1 MKSIKIIFFLMI
13 NLVLFSCDNAKQSSD
28 NKASNNPNA
37 ALQDSVIDPIK
48 SALPIDIDSLTTLF
62 GVYKDKD
69 TINYQYRVI
78 NTPEQAL
85 LLTTTLSTIR
95 MELLKAYCEN
105 NKDMQDLKTAFPQ
118 GANYHYFIDD
128 KEVVIIELTPA
139 DCQLN

>member
-48 SALPIDIDSLTTLF
+48 SALPIEIDSLTTLF

-95 MELLKAYCEN
+95 MKLLKAYCEN